1 MDNVNKSIPN
11 TACAISAQTSK
22 PVCDDERVYESELAI
37 VKTSNVQLYD
47 AVGDVITYTVTATN
61 IGNYPLTN
69 VVVTDKLLAIKLDN
83 FTCSPALPVASLAPG
98 ASITCTG
105 SHTIAQ
111 ADDDAGSVLNT
122 ACADSD
128 QTPEVCDDLDIPAIK
143 LAVVKTADT
152 PIADIEGED
161 VTFTFTVTNTSKIPV
176 SIASLVD
183 SDFGALK
190 GDADCQVGVTLPAG
204 ASCQFEATFFV
215 EPDVVADPPQDTLPH
230 VNTFTA
236 CVVGAVSATQ
246 SDKVCAEDDEE
257 IGWIGGSGGGG
268 GGGGQPPTDTLI
280 PTDTVSA
287 ASGPFDGS
295 MNWILLT
302 LLSATVILSA
312 GWVVRKVRYFEI

>member
-1 MDNVNKSIPN
+1 MK
-11 TACAISAQTSK
+11 
-22 PVCDDERVYESELAI
+22 
-37 VKTSNVQLYD
+37 
-47 AVGDVITYTVTATN
+47 ATN

-69 VVVTDKLLAIKLDN
+69 VVVTDKLLTVKLDN
-83 FTCSPALPVASLAPG
+83 FTCSPTVPVASLAPG

-105 SHTIAQ
+105 SHTITQ
-111 ADDDAGSVLNT
+111 ADYDAGSVLNT

-236 CVVGAVSATQ
+236 CVVAGPSRASPTGSAPRTMRRSAGSAGA
-246 SDKVCAEDDEE
+246 
-257 IGWIGGSGGGG
+257 GGGG

-280 PTDTVSA
+280 PTDTRVGRERSA
-287 ASGPFDGS
+287 
-295 MNWILLT
+295 
-302 LLSATVILSA
+302 
-312 GWVVRKVRYFEI
+312 RRHR